1 MDGSLSPIPESLQPD
16 REWTI
21 GRVLLECVPA
31 GTSSAAFDPLS
42 TMALSETDIQ
52 RQQEIK
58 QAEELLFSG
67 RQELGFAKGL
77 FLGDFVADWAMPYP
91 RLSDQQQAAVDNAV
105 LELRQFLDQHLDS
118 DAIDRDADIPREVI
132 DGLGRVGVL
141 GMTAPK
147 EVGGR
152 GFSQM
157 QYCKVLE
164 EIGARD
170 ASTAVFT
177 NAHHSIGIRALLL
190 FGTKE
195 QQEKWLPRLMNG
207 EQLAAFALTEREA
220 GSDAANVQMKATP
233 AEDGAAYI
241 LSGEKRYITN
251 ASIAHVLTVMARTPI
266 PGKDKDAITAFLV
279 TPDMPG
285 FEMLEPRMA
294 KLGIRGTATGRF
306 RLNNVR
312 VPKENILGPL
322 GKGLRVALTVLD
334 FGRTTFGACC
344 TGGAKTCL
352 RLAIEHANSRKQF
365 NKTLGNFDLVKK
377 KIARMAADVYAMEA
391 MTQVTASLIDRGLE
405 DYMVETA
412 MLKVFTTERLW
423 DAVNDCFQIHGG
435 SAYFDDSPLGRMLRD
450 ARINQIGEGSNEVLT
465 SFIALVG
472 MRGPGMEFKEIYDTM
487 LKPSRGLSKAWDA
500 GLKRLSAAV
509 KVPEVPVKN
518 DQLRSYASQLGRLV
532 WRFNLA
538 VDKAL
543 IAYREPVMEMQL
555 IQERIAVAAMELFA
569 TTCVLSRWDS
579 ELSAT
584 SRNGKEGI
592 DHASADLFVRR
603 SLRHIRDSLR
613 SLGDNDDRAL
623 LKTADAVLAT
633 RQADAH

>member
-1 MDGSLSPIPESLQPD
+1 
-16 REWTI
+16 
-21 GRVLLECVPA
+21 
-31 GTSSAAFDPLS
+31 
-42 TMALSETDIQ
+42 MALTDTEIQ
-52 RQQEIK
+52 RQKEIQ

-77 FLGDFVADWAMPYP
+77 FLGNFVADWAMPYP
-91 RLSDQQQAAVDNAV
+91 RLSATQQADVDRAVT
-105 LELRQFLDQHLDS
+105 ELRHFLDEHLDPEE
-118 DAIDRDADIPREVI
+118 IDRQADIPRHVI

-141 GMTAPK
+141 GMTAPE

-152 GFSQM
+152 GFTQM

-164 EIGARD
+164 EIGARC
-170 ASTAVFT
+170 AATAVFT

-207 EQLAAFALTEREA
+207 DQLAAFALTEQEA

-233 AEDGAAYI
+233 TEDGSAYI
-241 LSGEKRYITN
+241 LNGEKRYITN
-251 ASIAHVLTVMARTPI
+251 AAIAQVLTVMARTPI
-266 PGKDKDAITAFLV
+266 PGKAKDAITAFLV
-279 TPDMPG
+279 TPDMEG
-285 FEMLEPRMA
+285 FEMIEPRMP

-352 RLAIEHANSRKQF
+352 KMAVEHANTRKQF

-377 KIARMAADVYAMEA
+377 KIARIAADVYAMEA

-472 MRGPGMEFKEIYDTM
+472 MRGPGMEFKEVYDTM
-487 LKPSRGLSKAWDA
+487 LKPWRQDRKKALSA
-500 GLKRLSAAV
+500 GLNRLAAAV
-509 KVPEVPVKN
+509 KVPEVPVRN
-518 DQLRSYASQLGRLV
+518 AQLKSYAGQLARLV
-532 WRFNLA
+532 WRFNFA
-538 VDKAL
+538 VNKAL
-543 IAYREPVMEMQL
+543 ITYREPVMDMQL
-555 IQERIAVAAMELFA
+555 IQERIANAAMEMFA
-569 TTCVLSRWDS
+569 ATCVLSRWDS
-579 ELSAT
+579 ELSAVG
-584 SRNGKEGI
+584 RNGGEAGA
-592 DHASADLFVRR
+592 DHVAADLFIRCSFRNIRR
-603 SLRHIRDSLR
+603 FLRG
-613 SLGDNDDRAL
+613 LGENDDAAL
-623 LKTADAVLAT
+623 LATAEAVLGRSSSTNQNSA
-633 RQADAH
+633 

>member
-1 MDGSLSPIPESLQPD
+1 
-16 REWTI
+16 
-21 GRVLLECVPA
+21 
-31 GTSSAAFDPLS
+31 
-42 TMALSETDIQ
+42 MALTETEVQ
-52 RQQEIK
+52 RQKEIQ

-91 RLSDQQQAAVDNAV
+91 RLSDQQQAEVDAAV
-105 LELRQFLDQHLDS
+105 LELRKFLDEHLDS
-118 DAIDRDADIPREVI
+118 DWIDRNADIPREVI

-147 EVGGR
+147 AVGGR

-190 FGTKE
+190 FGTEE
-195 QQEKWLPRLMNG
+195 QKHTWLPRLMNG

-220 GSDAANVQMKATP
+220 GSDAANVQMTATP
-233 AEDGAAYI
+233 TEDGAAYI
-241 LSGEKRYITN
+241 LNGEKRYITN
-251 ASIAHVLTVMARTPI
+251 AAIAQVLTVMARTPI
-266 PGKDKDAITAFLV
+266 PGKNKDAITAFLV
-279 TPDMPG
+279 TPDMQG
-285 FEMLEPRMA
+285 FEMIEPRMP

-344 TGGAKTCL
+344 TGGARTCL
-352 RLAIEHANSRKQF
+352 EMAVAHANSRKQF

-472 MRGPGMEFKEIYDTM
+472 MRGPGLEFKEIYDTM

-509 KVPEVPVKN
+509 KVPDVPVRNGELK
-518 DQLRSYASQLGRLV
+518 SYASQLARLV
-532 WRFNLA
+532 WRFNFA

-543 IAYREPVMEMQL
+543 ILHREPVMEMQL

-569 TTCVLSRWDS
+569 TTCTLSRWDS
-579 ELSAT
+579 ELST
-584 SRNGKEGI
+584 LGRNGQQASN
-592 DHASADLFVRR
+592 HAAADLFVRR
-603 SLRHIRDSLR
+603 SLRKIREALR
-613 SLGDNDDRAL
+613 DLGDNDDRAL
-623 LKTADAVLAT
+623 LQTADAILGMSSPGT
-633 RQADAH
+633 GNGT